1 MQNRRA
7 IFFLTLAVVLGVAA
21 ALAAHSWARGQIQGA
36 PVVAV
41 ATRPLVVAKAELP
54 VGAALTAA
62 DIEVLDW
69 PQKYV
74 PHGAFT
80 DLGSV
85 VGRVLRR
92 PLGAGEPVLE
102 PSLLPEGA
110 DAGLVAV
117 IESDKRA
124 VSVKVD
130 PVIGVAGFVK
140 PGSRV
145 DVLATLRKTD
155 PKGKIESY
163 SKVILQD
170 VPVLAIDQRMEER
183 DDGKPQLVSVVT
195 LEVGPDDA
203 QRLTYSAHEG
213 RLQLALRNPTD
224 RELVETSSVNAKDL
238 LPGEAP
244 RRNGNGLAAHAVEVV
259 RGAQVT
265 RQSF

>member
-7 IFFLTLAVVLGVAA
+7 IFFLSLAVVLGVAA
-21 ALAAHSWARGQIQGA
+21 ALAAHSWARGQMLDA
-36 PVVAV
+36 PAPAV
-41 ATRPLVVAKAELP
+41 ATRPLVVAKADLQ
-54 VGAALTAA
+54 VGSALGAG
-62 DIEVLDW
+62 DIEILDW

-74 PHGAFT
+74 PTGSFT
-80 DLGSV
+80 DLGSAM
-85 VGRVLRR
+85 GRVLRR

-102 PSLLPEGA
+102 PSLLPEGS

-117 IESDKRA
+117 IDSDKRA

-140 PGSRV
+140 PGTRV

-155 PKGKIESY
+155 RKGKLDAY

-224 RELVETSSVNAKDL
+224 RQQVETTSVNAADL
-238 LPGEAP
+238 LPSEAP
-244 RRNGNGLAAHAVEVV
+244 RPRSKGHAGPAVEVI
-259 RGAQVT
+259 RGSKVT